1 MARLNPDLPAEA
13 PEEAY
18 RKRMCTDAP
27 SLMQHIHSLHRMLAD
42 GGTMKYRRKGDSIA
56 GAQTKAI
63 DFYEPDTNDWPVVN
77 QFVLADRQH
86 TRRRDAVFICGGS
99 QGWARKAMYP
109 VARYWSTK
117 PRTARR
123 GWMCGWIGKPS
134 G

>member
-63 DFYEPDTNDWPVVN
+63 DFYGPDNNDWPVVIFPGN
-77 QFVLADRQH
+77 VGDAQALRTVY
-86 TRRRDAVFICGGS
+86 RRMVGQA
-99 QGWARKAMYP
+99 
-109 VARYWSTK
+109 
-117 PRTARR
+117 
-123 GWMCGWIGKPS
+123 
-134 G
+134 